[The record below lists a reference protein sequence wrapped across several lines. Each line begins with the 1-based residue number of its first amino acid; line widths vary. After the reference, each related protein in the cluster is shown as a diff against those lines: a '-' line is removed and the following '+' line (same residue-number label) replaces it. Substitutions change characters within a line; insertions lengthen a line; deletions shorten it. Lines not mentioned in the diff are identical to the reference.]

1 MALILNCARFHGGF
15 VKILLAAVL
24 FFSVVSA
31 VGSAEEQ
38 QIFTAIKVSSV
49 ETDAYAGVASL
60 EVTQDSLGL
69 ITGVIYRDVDGTATQ
84 LALAELY
91 QGPQVISEVNGTA
104 VVLASVE
111 NDFEPATGGHA
122 NVRLLKDIMA
132 KTYMNFRFSLSAV
145 GAGAVK
151 KLVLSSEPNLHD
163 PESDRNPFRGPFN
176 YIFLKSRTFL
186 GQAVGIVSVKPSFR

>member
-1 MALILNCARFHGGF
+1 M
-15 VKILLAAVL
+15 KILLASVL
-24 FFSVVSA
+24 FFCVVS
-31 VGSAEEQ
+31 VTVLAEDSFISQRIAEQ
-38 QIFTAIKVSSV
+38 QIFTATTVASI
-49 ETDAYAGVASL
+49 ETDAYAGVANL

-84 LALAELY
+84 LALAQLY

-111 NDFEPATGGHA
+111 NDFEPGTGGYG

-132 KTYMNFRFSLSAV
+132 KTYMNFRFSLSV
-145 GAGAVK
+145 IGTGAAK
-151 KLVLSSEPNLHD
+151 KLSLSSEPNLRD

-186 GQAVGIVSVKPSFR
+186 GQTVGIASVTPSFR